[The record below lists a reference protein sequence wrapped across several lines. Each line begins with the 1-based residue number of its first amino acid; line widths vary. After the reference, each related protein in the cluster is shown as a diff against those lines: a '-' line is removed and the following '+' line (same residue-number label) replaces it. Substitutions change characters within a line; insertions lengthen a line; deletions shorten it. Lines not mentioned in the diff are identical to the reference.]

1 LTLLALVA
9 EHDRGLQR
17 FEAAL
22 HGVELN
28 DDGRGGSSSGLK
40 SFHEKIKERWKR

>member
-1 LTLLALVA
+1 MSLLALVG

-28 DDGRGGSSSGLK
+28 DDGKGGSTSAMKG
-40 SFHEKIKERWKR
+40 FHEKIKQRWKR